1 MIIRPASAADAPGMS
16 AVQNEIFEA
25 GLRKSA
31 VTVEGVLATYV
42 EHEHRIECSIA
53 LDEDGR
59 ILGFQ
64 SLRYAAAGNE
74 FGVEE
79 GWGIIGTHIS
89 PSAAR
94 RGIGAALFAAT
105 LSAARRFGLQN
116 IDADIPAD
124 NAAGLAYYEA
134 MGFRTYRSGEGTI
147 GKVYRID

>member
-1 MIIRPASAADAPGMS
+1 MFKIPIISAAAALFIITASTLPAAPFDLK
-16 AVQNEIFEA
+16 AVLSDSPLSVN
-25 GLRKSA
+25 SVA
-31 VTVEGVLATYV
+31 V
-42 EHEHRIECSIA
+42 
-53 LDEDGR
+53 DEDGR

-74 FGVEE
+74 FVVAE

-89 PSAAR
+89 PMAAR

-105 LSAARRFGLQN
+105 LSAARNFGLHN

-134 MGFRTYRSGEGTI
+134 MGFRTYRLGKGTI